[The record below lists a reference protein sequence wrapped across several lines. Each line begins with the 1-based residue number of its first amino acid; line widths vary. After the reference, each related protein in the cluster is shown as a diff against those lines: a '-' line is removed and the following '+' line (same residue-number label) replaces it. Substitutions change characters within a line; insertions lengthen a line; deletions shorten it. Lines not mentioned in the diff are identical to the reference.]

1 MHLYDTVIRFDVPLP
16 STRKFCDSKA
26 LCLFENVILYFTVF
40 AMSYVSVILS
50 IINSLLF
57 ISLYM
62 IKSVNAI

>member
-1 MHLYDTVIRFDVPLP
+1 MHLYDTVIRFDVSLP
-16 STRKFCDSKA
+16 SIRKFCDSKA